1 MNNYTKGFISGFF
14 ICLCLFLFSGFS
26 NNKPVEERELLQKL
40 NKIEE
45 KIDFNYNVLNKHLV
59 RIMAYGVKVKEG
71 EIDGVRN
78 SVDCNQINKN

>member
-26 NNKPVEERELLQKL
+26 NNKPLEERELLQKL

-71 EIDGVRN
+71 YVDGIRQAVE
-78 SVDCNQINKN
+78 CTNKK